1 MLTSITEDMQKLE
14 PMCTVGRIVNGAV
27 IMKSIMVVLQK
38 KLKIGLLY
46 DLAFPLLAMYPKE
59 LEAEF

>member
-1 MLTSITEDMQKLE
+1 MQKSE

-38 KLKIGLLY
+38 IKNRTTV
-46 DLAFPLLAMYPKE
+46 
-59 LEAEF
+59 